1 MAWIE
6 LHQQRQRHPKTL
18 RLAALLKKDRR
29 YACGLLDDLWTWGL
43 DAADEDGALYGLEES
58 DIAVAL
64 DYPPAKGKTLVSA
77 LIESG
82 YLDERDGTY
91 YLHDWADYSGGFVTQ
106 RNARR
111 NANRERQ
118 RRYRERNNLQ
128 NECDC
133 NASVTRDK
141 AVTVTQNDDGR
152 NASVTRDTGVT
163 VTQNNGATNT
173 YTNTYTKT
181 NTQGDNININNH
193 RHHHRH
199 NPPII
204 PPGGDDD
211 DDGVDPLRVY
221 LANNLLPMS
230 PGNHASLAELMDAGM
245 TDELVRYAVD
255 LANAQG
261 VRTWAYVQSI
271 LNRWICEGVR
281 TLAEAKAKKTAYAAA
296 QKQAT
301 RGYQERTYTQTEY
314 DAMFENLSEGEDAA
328 GV

>member
-43 DAADEDGALYGLEES
+43 DAAGEDGALYGLEES

-106 RNARR
+106 RNALR

-118 RRYRERNNLQ
+118 RRYRERNNL
-128 NECDC
+128 
-133 NASVTRDK
+133 
-141 AVTVTQNDDGR
+141 QNDDGR

-261 VRTWAYVQSI
+261 IRTWAYVQSI

-281 TLAEAKAKKTAYAAA
+281 TIGEAKAQKAAYAAA
-296 QKQAT
+296 QKQTT

-314 DAMFENLSEGEDAA
+314 DAMFENLSEGDDAA

>member
-64 DYPPAKGKTLVSA
+64 DYPPAKGETLVSA

-133 NASVTRDK
+133 NASVTRD
-141 AVTVTQNDDGR
+141 N
-152 NASVTRDTGVT
+152 GVT

-173 YTNTYTKT
+173 YTKTNTNT
-181 NTQGDNININNH
+181 NTQGDRINNKNY
-193 RHHHRH
+193 HHHH

-204 PPGGDDD
+204 PPRGDDD
-211 DDGVDPLRVY
+211 DDDGGDVDADALSVY

-230 PGNHASLAELMDAGM
+230 PGNHASLAELMESGM

-261 VRTWAYVQSI
+261 IRTWAYVQSI

-281 TLAEAKAKKTAYAAA
+281 TIGEAKAQKSAYAAA
-296 QKQAT
+296 QKKTT